1 MTNDPIAPP
10 RRAQRPRAA
19 ATAEHPPAS
28 RESRPARI
36 AAGEVA
42 RPATVLSL
50 RKNTL
55 ALGAVCLASL
65 MFGLEISSV
74 PVILPTLE
82 RVLHG
87 DFKGMQWI
95 MNAYTLAVTTVLM
108 ATGALA
114 DRFGRRRIFVI
125 GIALFGVTS
134 LICGL
139 AQSVPT
145 LIVARLLQGASGGVM
160 LICQVAVL
168 SHQFSEGPERA
179 RAFSA
184 WGIIF
189 GIGLG
194 FGPIIGGTIVALSSW
209 QWVFWVHA
217 LLAVLTLTL
226 VFSGVQESRDPHAH
240 TLDVAG
246 IVTLSLAVFGLVY
259 FITQAP
265 ALGFDNP
272 RARLIIAATLLAFVG
287 FLVAEK
293 LSARPMFDFSVF
305 RIPQFSGALMGSAG
319 MNFSFWPFMIYLP
332 IYFQIGLGYDSVHAG
347 LALLAYTLPT
357 LVLPPLGERLA
368 LRFGSGIAIP
378 AGLFTIG
385 LGFMLM
391 RYGSSAAHADVW
403 AMLPG
408 CMLAG
413 AGLGLTNTP
422 VTNTTTAAVPAARA
436 GMASGIDM
444 SARMITLAIN
454 IALMGAILVG
464 GILFDL
470 KTRLPKPLG
479 TAQLGRLAEKIAAG
493 DIEAVRAGIPALAR
507 IDPSGSIVH
516 AALMQGFGWVMIYGA
531 VGVWVLAALSFVI
544 SGRASRRL
552 SRTKH
557 APGGQQASRCDAC

>member
-1 MTNDPIAPP
+1 MSRYPRYRIAPP
-10 RRAQRPRAA
+10 GRDRQPQAAA
-19 ATAEHPPAS
+19 ATERPLTSRKTPA
-28 RESRPARI
+28 AQ
-36 AAGEVA
+36 AAS
-42 RPATVLSL
+42 PFPIP
-50 RKNTL
+50 KNML
-55 ALGAVCLASL
+55 ALAAVCLSSL

-82 RVLHG
+82 RLLHG

-108 ATGALA
+108 ATGTLA
-114 DRFGRRRIFVI
+114 DRYGRRRIFVI
-125 GIALFGVTS
+125 GIALFGITS
-134 LICGL
+134 LICGF

-168 SHQFSEGPERA
+168 SHQFNEGPERA

-194 FGPIIGGTIVALSSW
+194 FGPIIGGMIVAVSGW
-209 QWVFWVHA
+209 QWVFWLHA
-217 LLAVLTLTL
+217 LLAIVTLAL
-226 VFSGVQESRDPHAH
+226 VFSGVQESRDPQAH

-259 FITQAP
+259 FITQGSDN
-265 ALGFDNP
+265 GFTSP
-272 RARLIIAATLLAFVG
+272 RAIFIIVATVLAFTA
-287 FLVAEK
+287 FFFAEK

-305 RIPQFSGALMGSAG
+305 RIRKFSGALMGSAG

-332 IYFQIGLGYDSVHAG
+332 IYFQIGLGYDSVSAG

-357 LVLPPLGERLA
+357 LLFPPLGERLA
-368 LRFGSGIAIP
+368 LRYGSGIAIP
-378 AGLFTIG
+378 VGLFTIG

-391 RYGSSAAHADVW
+391 RYGSGAAHPGVLT
-403 AMLPG
+403 MLPG
-408 CMLAG
+408 CVLAG

-422 VTNTTTAAVPAARA
+422 VTNTTTGAVPAERA

-454 IALMGAILVG
+454 IALMGAILVS
-464 GILFDL
+464 GILFNL
-470 KTRLPKPLG
+470 KASLPTTLDTTLLG
-479 TAQLGRLAEKIAAG
+479 HLAEKIAAG
-493 DIEAVRAGIPALAR
+493 DVEAVREGIPALAL
-507 IDPSGSIVH
+507 IDPFGSAVH
-516 AALMQGFGWVMIYGA
+516 AALIEGFGWVMLYGGA
-531 VGVWVLAALSFVI
+531 GVWVLAALSFVV
-544 SGRASRRL
+544 SGSGSRRL
-552 SRTKH
+552 EKS
-557 APGGQQASRCDAC
+557 